1 MAVRADCA
9 VRPAFVGCAGLVPFV
24 AALALAA
31 CAPEPGGEP
40 LLARSALATPDV
52 GWLAF
57 GDATR
62 GHALAERYQCNRC
75 HEAPSLA
82 EPTQKQ
88 RCFGCHDDLMTGRLE
103 APSEVLDSFVPH
115 IADLRRAPSL
125 EGAGRLL
132 RPEWLVAFL
141 QAPHDL
147 RPSMVATMPRLAIG
161 QREAIDLAAW
171 LSGGARDEPSR
182 DTSAGDV
189 ERGRQAYLARGCASC
204 HAFGGA
210 GVPEPAV
217 LPRGA
222 ARREHDAPAIEL
234 APDLRHAR
242 VRLRPDRVAAWI
254 REPASIR
261 PATLMPTLG
270 VTDAEAADLA
280 AFVLGAPLAEP
291 EPAPPRPRLP
301 LLERPVGFAEVEQRV
316 FRRSCWHCHSQPAYG
331 AGDGGPG
338 NTGGFG
344 FAGKR
349 IDLSSYE
356 AISGG
361 YVGDDGQRASLFARA
376 PAGEAPLLVAAM
388 LARTEELEGLAGPV
402 RGMPL
407 GLPPLEPEQI
417 QLVESWI
424 AQGRPR

>member
-1 MAVRADCA
+1 MAVSAACA
-9 VRPAFVGCAGLVPFV
+9 VRPAFVGRAALVPLG

-31 CAPEPGGEP
+31 CTPEPGGET
-40 LLARSALATPDV
+40 LGARSALAPPEVD
-52 GWLAF
+52 WLAL
-57 GDATR
+57 GDAQR
-62 GHALAERYQCNRC
+62 GHALAERYQCARC
-75 HEAPSLA
+75 HEVPRLA
-82 EPTQKQ
+82 QPTQKQ
-88 RCFGCHDDLMTGRLE
+88 RCFGCHDDLLGGRLE
-103 APSEVLDSFVPH
+103 APPEVLDSFVPH

-125 EGAGRLL
+125 DGAGRLL

-147 RPSMVATMPRLAIG
+147 RPSMVAMMPRLAIA
-161 QREAIDLAAW
+161 RHEAIDLAAW
-171 LSGGARDEPSR
+171 LGEGAAPAPALAV
-182 DTSAGDV
+182 TTGDV
-189 ERGRQAYLARGCASC
+189 ERGRQAYLARGCAGC
-204 HAFGGA
+204 HAFAGA
-210 GVPEPAV
+210 GVPEPSP

-222 ARREHDAPAIEL
+222 ARGEHDAPAVEL

-242 VRLRPDRVAAWI
+242 VRLRPELVATWI
-254 REPASIR
+254 RAPASLR
-261 PATLMPTLG
+261 PATLMPNLG
-270 VTDAEAADLA
+270 IAEAEAADLA
-280 AFVLGAPLAEP
+280 AFVLRAPLAEP
-291 EPAPPRPRLP
+291 EPSPPRPRLP
-301 LLERPVGFAEVEQRV
+301 LLERPVSFAEVEQRV

-356 AISGG
+356 AILGG

-376 PAGEAPLLVAAM
+376 PGGDAPLVVAAM
-388 LARTEELEGLAGPV
+388 LARAEELAGRSGPV

>member
-1 MAVRADCA
+1 MAVRAACA
-9 VRPAFVGCAGLVPFV
+9 VLVTFV
-24 AALALAA
+24 ATLALSA
-31 CAPEPGGEP
+31 CTPEPSGEP
-40 LLARSALATPDV
+40 LLARSALAPPELD
-52 GWLAF
+52 WLAF
-57 GDATR
+57 GDPTR
-62 GHALAERYQCNRC
+62 GHQLAERYQCARC
-75 HEAPSLA
+75 HEERSLA
-82 EPTQKQ
+82 VPVQKQ
-88 RCFGCHDDLMTGRLE
+88 RCFGCHDDLLTGRLE
-103 APSEVLDSFVPH
+103 APREVLDSFVPH

-125 EGAGRLL
+125 DGAGHLL
-132 RPEWLVAFL
+132 RPDWLVTFL

-147 RPSMVATMPRLAIG
+147 RPSMVAMMPRLAIG
-161 QREAIDLAAW
+161 RAEAIDLAAW
-171 LSGGARDEPSR
+171 LSEGSAPEPSG

-189 ERGRQAYLARGCASC
+189 ERGRLAYLARGCASC
-204 HAFGGA
+204 HAFAGA

-222 ARREHDAPAIEL
+222 ARRDHDAPAVEL

-242 VRLRPDRVAAWI
+242 ARLRPELVAAWI
-254 REPASIR
+254 MRPASLR
-261 PATLMPTLG
+261 PATLMPNLG
-270 VTDAEAADLA
+270 IAENEAADLA
-280 AFVLGAPLAEP
+280 AFVLRAPLAEP
-291 EPAPPRPRLP
+291 PAASPRVRLP
-301 LLERPVGFAEVEQRV
+301 PLERPVGFAEVEQRV

-356 AISGG
+356 AILGG
-361 YVGDDGQRASLFARA
+361 YVGDDGQRRSLFARTGDD
-376 PAGEAPLLVAAM
+376 PPILVAAM
-388 LARTEELEGLAGPV
+388 LARAGELEGRTGPV